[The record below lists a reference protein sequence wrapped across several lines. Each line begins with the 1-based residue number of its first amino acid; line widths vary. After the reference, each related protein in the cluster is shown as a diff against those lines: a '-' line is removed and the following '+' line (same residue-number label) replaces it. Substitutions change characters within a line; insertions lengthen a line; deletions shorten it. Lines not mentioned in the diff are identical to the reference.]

1 MLQQAQ
7 TICPIDPLD
16 NLLHKNNFDIDK
28 IMSVSKEYNID
39 TIKNRID
46 VIQGYKEKLV
56 NILKIPKIEQKSP
69 EWYEARHK
77 IISASDFA
85 QALGE
90 GKFGTQRD
98 LIIKKVDPP
107 EYGTLNN
114 PFFEWGNMFEQV
126 ASDIYAKM
134 HNVEI
139 HEFGLLRHPHI
150 SYAGASPDGIS
161 ENGIM
166 LEIKCPLK
174 RKITPGA
181 DVPTQYY
188 YQIQGQ
194 LDVCDLDECDYFE
207 CEFTLCKSVWE
218 FEASNNTRGI
228 FAKKNNEYIYG
239 PLTLSDANDKTRVK
253 DIKDIEKFAEDHA
266 DSSLHYWILKIYNL
280 KRVLRDKAFIDKV
293 LTELGDVWKQ
303 ILHYRENREAFV
315 KDILKIITIETEV
328 YEKEQREQQVNIK
341 AYAFLD

>member
-1 MLQQAQ
+1 MQ
-7 TICPIDPLD
+7 PVDPLD
-16 NLLHKNNFDIDK
+16 QLIHKNGFNIDK
-28 IMSVSKEYNID
+28 IMSDNSFKDYNID
-39 TIKNRID
+39 IINQRIK
-46 VIQGYKEKLV
+46 VIQGYKEKLT

-134 HNVEI
+134 HNVEM

-194 LDVCDLDECDYFE
+194 LDVCDLEECDYFE
-207 CEFTLCKSVWE
+207 CEFSLCKSIWE
-218 FEASNNTRGI
+218 FEASKNTKGI
-228 FAKKNNEYIYG
+228 FVKKNNEYIYG
-239 PLTLSDANDKTRVK
+239 PLTLAVADGMAAVADDTRA
-253 DIKDIEKFAEDHA
+253 IEKFAEDHA
-266 DSSLHYWILKIYNL
+266 DGNLHYWILKIYNL

-293 LTELGDVWKQ
+293 LAELGDVWKQ
-303 ILHYRENREAFV
+303 VLHYRENREAFV

-328 YEKEQREQQVNIK
+328 YEREQQEQTVK
-341 AYAFLD
+341 LKKYAFID

>member
-1 MLQQAQ
+1 MQVDQ
-7 TICPIDPLD
+7 LD
-16 NLLHKNNFDIDK
+16 KLLHKNSFNIDK
-28 IMSVSKEYNID
+28 IMKDSLFKDYNIE
-39 TIKNRID
+39 TINQRIKI
-46 VIQGYKEKLV
+46 IQGYKEKLT

-134 HNVEI
+134 HNVKMY
-139 HEFGLLRHPHI
+139 EFGLLRHPHI

-218 FEASNNTRGI
+218 FEASKNTKGI
-228 FAKKNNEYIYG
+228 FVKKNNEYIYG
-239 PLTLSDANDKTRVK
+239 PLTLYGTDA
-253 DIKDIEKFAEDHA
+253 DIKDIEKFAADHS
-266 DSSLHYWILKIYNL
+266 DGNLHYWILKIYNL
-280 KRVLRDKAFIDKV
+280 KRVIRDKEFIDKV
-293 LTELGDVWKQ
+293 LAELGDVWKQ
-303 ILHYRENREAFV
+303 IIHYRENREAFV

-328 YEKEQREQQVNIK
+328 YEREQQVNIK
-341 AYAFLD
+341 KYAFID